1 MGRFKDSFINLKRTI
16 VIILIVLCV
25 AITFE
30 SFQQVY
36 YINRYQLA
44 EDVTF
49 FGVVKY
55 QALRWLVWLML
66 SYVLY
71 RYAKSNASKANLSTL
86 DILKYILLI
95 ASLVLL
101 GIIIISILQFL
112 VSDTTFNLN
121 LLFGVFIPF
130 FTFQKAPIYTLGYI
144 AVAIILNL
152 HFANIKLQI
161 DVLELAELKK
171 TNQNLYNKFSATNDD
186 KTNIL
191 NIKIGNNHKII
202 LVNDISWIEA
212 DDYCVKVHTANLKVY
227 TMRSSLKSLEEKLN
241 GNFLR
246 VHRKAIVNMNV
257 AKELKLSQPPCLILK
272 NNEEIPVS
280 KSNLKVVKDFISK

>member
-1 MGRFKDSFINLKRTI
+1 MSRFQKSIFDLKRTLL
-16 VIILIVLCV
+16 IIFIIICI
-25 AITFE
+25 AILFE
-30 SFQQVY
+30 SFQQLY

-44 EDVTF
+44 ADVTF
-49 FGVVKY
+49 IGIAKY
-55 QALRWLVWLML
+55 QALRWLVWLIL
-66 SYVLY
+66 SFVIY
-71 RYAKSNASKANLSTL
+71 RFAKSTASKGKLSTL
-86 DILKYILLI
+86 DIFKYILLI
-95 ASLVLL
+95 TGLVFT

-112 VSDTTFNLN
+112 VSGTPFNLD
-121 LLFGVFIPF
+121 LFLGEFIPF

-152 HFANIKLQI
+152 YFANLKLQI
-161 DVLELAELKK
+161 DVLELVELKK
-171 TNQNLYNKFSATNDD
+171 TNQNLYNKLSATNDD

-212 DDYCVKVHTANLKVY
+212 DDYCVKVHTSNQKTY
-227 TMRSSLKSLEEKLN
+227 TMRSSLKALEEKLN

-246 VHRKAIVNMNV
+246 VHRKAIVNMNI
-257 AKELKLSQPPCLILK
+257 AKELKLSQSPCLVLQ

-280 KSNLKVVKDFISK
+280 KSNLKGVKDFISK